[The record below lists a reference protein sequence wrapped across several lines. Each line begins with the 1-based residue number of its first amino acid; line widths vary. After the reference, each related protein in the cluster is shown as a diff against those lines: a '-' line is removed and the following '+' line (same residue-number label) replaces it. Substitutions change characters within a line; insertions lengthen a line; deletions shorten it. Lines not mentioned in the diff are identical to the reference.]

1 MITLVLGG
9 ARSGKSGFAE
19 RLAASLPQ
27 PVVYIATAA
36 VGDDADFAARVEAHR
51 ARRPGHWTTV
61 ESGPDLPGAL
71 TSASGSVLVDSLGT
85 WLARIP
91 GFEADAEALC
101 ASLTAREGDVVVVSE
116 EVGLGVH
123 PSTEVGGRFRDALGA
138 LNQAVAAV
146 ARDVYLVVAGR
157 ALRLEAHGAEGTTSP

>member
-36 VGDDADFAARVEAHR
+36 AGDDADFDARIAEHR

-61 ESGPDLPGAL
+61 ESGRDLPGAL
-71 TSASGSVLVDSLGT
+71 ASLRGSVLVDSLGT
-85 WLARIP
+85 WVAGHP
-91 GFEADAEALC
+91 GFEADADALC
-101 ASLTAREGDVVVVSE
+101 ATLTAHQGDVVVVSE

-123 PSTEVGGRFRDALGA
+123 PSTAVGGRFRDALGS

-146 ARDVYLVVAGR
+146 AGDVYLVVAGR
-157 ALRLEAHGAEGTTSP
+157 ALRLEANGAEGAVSS